1 MLSIM
6 LLYKN
11 RLLKK
16 GNVMKILN
24 SFGPNPRMLR
34 MFLAEKNIAIESL
47 EHDLM
52 GAENRGDAY
61 LSKNPGGQLPALELD
76 DGTVIAETIVICDYL
91 EELNP
96 DPALI
101 GNSAVERAETRM
113 WNRRIEQ
120 KITENIYAGFRYSEG
135 LQLFENRMR
144 CLPEAASGLKAVA
157 QDGLSWLDNQMD
169 GKTFICG
176 ERITIADLVLYCCTD
191 FAAGVGQSISPDLK
205 NITSWFSR
213 MDSRSSAAA
222 SLHPAAEKVG
232 MKG

>member
-1 MLSIM
+1 
-6 LLYKN
+6 
-11 RLLKK
+11 
-16 GNVMKILN
+16 MKILN

-34 MFLAEKNIAIESL
+34 MFLAEKNISIESV

-101 GNSAVERAETRM
+101 GNTAVERAETRM

-157 QDGLSWLDNQMD
+157 QDGLGWLDNQMD

-213 MDSRSSAAA
+213 MDSRPSAAA
-222 SLHPAAEKVG
+222 SLHPAAGKVG